1 MSEKVV
7 FLVGIVVFAFT
18 IYGVVIAGGI
28 ALTKSVLDQDSS
40 MRPSDPKP
48 GDSGRNLKY

>member
-1 MSEKVV
+1 MNEKVV
-7 FLVGIVVFAFT
+7 FVVGIIVFAIT

-40 MRPSDPKP
+40 MRPPPPKP
-48 GDSGRNLKY
+48 GESGRNVKY

>member
-1 MSEKVV
+1 MNEKVV
-7 FLVGIVVFAFT
+7 FLVGIVVFAVT

-40 MRPSDPKP
+40 MRPPPPKP
-48 GDSGRNLKY
+48 GESGRNVKY